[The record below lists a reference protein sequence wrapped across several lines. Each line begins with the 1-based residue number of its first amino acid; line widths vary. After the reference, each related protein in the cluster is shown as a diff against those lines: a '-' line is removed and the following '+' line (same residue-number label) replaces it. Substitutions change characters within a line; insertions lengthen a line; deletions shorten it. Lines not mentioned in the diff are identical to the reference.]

1 MKKEEIKKYFA
12 KGKDWSEKERKDNT
26 GWSLEDSSIEEG
38 DVKKLEEE
46 LQIIFPKKY
55 CEYIMAAAH
64 RFTTL
69 VGKFDNFFW
78 VNHFSYGFSPKCFRL
93 SPSCRHP

>member
-38 DVKKLEEE
+38 DVKKLGSS
-46 LQIIFPKKY
+46 LG
-55 CEYIMAAAH
+55 C
-64 RFTTL
+64 
-69 VGKFDNFFW
+69 V
-78 VNHFSYGFSPKCFRL
+78 V
-93 SPSCRHP
+93 

>member
-38 DVKKLEEE
+38 DVKNQKKNYKLYF
-46 LQIIFPKKY
+46 QKNIANI
-55 CEYIMAAAH
+55 
-64 RFTTL
+64 
-69 VGKFDNFFW
+69 
-78 VNHFSYGFSPKCFRL
+78 
-93 SPSCRHP
+93 